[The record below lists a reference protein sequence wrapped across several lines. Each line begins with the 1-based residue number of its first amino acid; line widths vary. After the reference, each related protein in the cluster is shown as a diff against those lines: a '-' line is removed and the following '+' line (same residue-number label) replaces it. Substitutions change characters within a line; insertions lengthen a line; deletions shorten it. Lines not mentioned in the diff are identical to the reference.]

1 MNFSQTLGAS
11 VGQEF
16 IQKLDETERE
26 SKKKDAKKLF
36 LCNILTF
43 LELVYRAGQ
52 ESALQFRNWTNRS
65 IHQIKTVDI
74 TSRSQ

>member
-36 LCNILTF
+36 YVVF
-43 LELVYRAGQ
+43 LL
-52 ESALQFRNWTNRS
+52 F
-65 IHQIKTVDI
+65 
-74 TSRSQ
+74 